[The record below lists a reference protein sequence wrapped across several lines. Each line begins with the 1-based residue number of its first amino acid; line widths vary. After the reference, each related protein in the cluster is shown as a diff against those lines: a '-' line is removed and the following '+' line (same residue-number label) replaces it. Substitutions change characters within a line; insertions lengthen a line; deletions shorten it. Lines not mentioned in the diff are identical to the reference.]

1 MTANCVEIVSFDKSQ
16 ILNYTVHDQ
25 RFLTEKERSGALRP
39 ARKKRGTIMLTLDKI
54 YHAAFVLRDVAR
66 RTDLIEAPHLSRH
79 GGQLYLKTENLQV
92 TGSFKVRGA
101 YYKISQLSPEE
112 RAKGVIACSAGNH
125 AQGVAL
131 AATRMGIRNIVCM
144 PDGAPI
150 MKVENTKNLGAEVCL
165 VPGTYDDAHDYA
177 VSLQAETGM
186 TFIHPYD
193 DELVIAGQG
202 TIGLEILDQL
212 PDLDAV
218 IVPIG
223 GGGLIAGI
231 AFTIKSL
238 RPDVKVYGVQAAG
251 APSMYLSGRD
261 HRYQTLDT
269 AATFADGIQ
278 VKTPGELTYE
288 LCKKYVDEVV
298 TVSEDEIAA
307 AILSLMENQK
317 LVAEGA
323 GAVPVAAALF
333 DKLPI
338 QGKKAVCVLS
348 GGNIDVN
355 ILSRV
360 ITRGL
365 IMSGRKANLTIA
377 LEDKPGQLV
386 GVSNIISSCGAN
398 VISVRHERSDP
409 NMAISSCF
417 LRVGMETRDFAQ
429 IDEIRRRLTEAG
441 FEIVQ

>member
-1 MTANCVEIVSFDKSQ
+1 
-16 ILNYTVHDQ
+16 
-25 RFLTEKERSGALRP
+25 
-39 ARKKRGTIMLTLDKI
+39 MLTLDKI

-66 RTDLIEAPHLSRH
+66 RTDLIEAPHLSHH
-79 GGQLYLKTENLQV
+79 GEQLYLKTENLQV

-131 AATRMGIRNIVCM
+131 AATRMGIKSIVCM

-251 APSMYLSGRD
+251 APSMYLSVRD
-261 HRYQTLDT
+261 HCYQTLDT

-288 LCKKYVDEVV
+288 LCEKYVDEVV

-307 AILSLMENQK
+307 AILALMENQK

-333 DKLPI
+333 GKLPI

-360 ITRGL
+360 ITRGDPCVQHR
-365 IMSGRKANLTIA
+365 GRVRRQRGVGPVRRFRPQYAHFQLLPQAGHGDPRRRPDRADPLRAGQGGLPAGERTHLTCQ
-377 LEDKPGQLV
+377 ER
-386 GVSNIISSCGAN
+386 SFT
-398 VISVRHERSDP
+398 HERDLYFQRARGHRP
-409 NMAISSCF
+409 
-417 LRVGMETRDFAQ
+417 LQPGP
-429 IDEIRRRLTEAG
+429 
-441 FEIVQ
+441 